1 MQTFGEFVREWS
13 TAVARGG
20 GGHVTTTLDLRTGRP
35 EFAKKPSYRDAR
47 NLSPSRKQIAKEREK
62 TPYWSAGGIT

>member
-1 MQTFGEFVREWS
+1 MRTFGEFVREWS
-13 TAVARGG
+13 SAVARGG

-35 EFAKKPSYRDAR
+35 ELAKKPSHMDAR
-47 NLSPSRKQIAKEREK
+47 NLSPSRKRIAKERQK